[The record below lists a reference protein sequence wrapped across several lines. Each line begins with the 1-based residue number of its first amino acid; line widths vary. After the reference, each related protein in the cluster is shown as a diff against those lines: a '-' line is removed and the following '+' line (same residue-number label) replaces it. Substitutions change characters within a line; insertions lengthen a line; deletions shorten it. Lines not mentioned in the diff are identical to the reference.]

1 MKFYLSCFLW
11 MILPKYHFQLFAG
24 LNISDDV
31 LKLHHGDESN
41 TQMIL
46 YCCTTTVL
54 LLYYSTHKSLV
65 SIYVHVS

>member
-1 MKFYLSCFLW
+1 
-11 MILPKYHFQLFAG
+11 MILSKCHFQLFTG

-46 YCCTTTVL
+46 YYYCTTTVL
-54 LLYYSTHKSLV
+54 LLYYCCTTAVFYSTHKSLV